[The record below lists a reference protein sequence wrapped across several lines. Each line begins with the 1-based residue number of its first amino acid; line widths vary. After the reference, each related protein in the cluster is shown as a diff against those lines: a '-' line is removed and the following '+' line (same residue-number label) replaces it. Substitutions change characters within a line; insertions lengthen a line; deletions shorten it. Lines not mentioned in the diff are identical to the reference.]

1 MEEEREAAVLFLDQI
16 GVCRGG
22 LVRVL
27 DLEDLVPVR
36 LVAVDAILRGGGE
49 EDVDDG
55 EDLIGAFEERLGLLC

>member
-16 GVCRGG
+16 GVGGG